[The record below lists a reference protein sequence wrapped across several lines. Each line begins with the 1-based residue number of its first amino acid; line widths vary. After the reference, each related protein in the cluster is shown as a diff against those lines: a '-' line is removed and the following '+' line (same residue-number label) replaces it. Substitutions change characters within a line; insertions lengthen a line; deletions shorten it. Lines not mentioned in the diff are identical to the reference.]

1 MMQLQV
7 AIYARVSNVQQ
18 AEAGTIKSQ
27 LAELQQRVAQDG
39 FSLSPEFTFIDEGY
53 SGASLIRPGLERL
66 RDVVAMHGIDRL
78 YVHSPDRLA
87 RKYAYQV
94 LLVDEFER
102 SGVEVIFL
110 NRPLGQS
117 PEDALLLQVQGMIA
131 EYERAKIMERN
142 RRGKRH
148 AAQNGQVSALSA
160 APYGYRYI
168 SKQDGDGQAR
178 YDIVLNEA
186 RVVRQIFQW
195 SGHERV
201 SIGEICRRLKQK
213 GELTPTGKSN
223 WVSSVVW
230 NILKNPAYKGM
241 AAFGKTKSAPF
252 SPKMLH
258 KRGKPLQPRRL
269 VSKVTVPKDEWIYI
283 EVPAL
288 VSEELFEVVQAQL
301 EENRQRARQ
310 YQRGA
315 SYLLQGLLVCANCRY
330 AYCSKPVTV
339 KAANGKKRHY
349 VYYRCSGMDAYRFGK
364 ERICNNPQVRADILE
379 EVVWNEVTALLAE
392 PHRIEEEYQ
401 RRLSSQKNK
410 DKDMAAIQV
419 QSSKVKKGI
428 TRLIDGYTDGL
439 IEKQEFK
446 PRINN
451 LRQRLTEL
459 ESQAQQLQNELN
471 AQTELRLVITR
482 LEELAK
488 KVKDGL
494 SNVDWSTKREL
505 IRTLVKRVEIGKEEV
520 KVVFRITPDPF
531 ELNPNREILPHCSG
545 RLCLQFVT
553 TTSVLKIYS
562 WISKIQIKR

>member
-1 MMQLQV
+1 MQLQV
-7 AIYARVSNVQQ
+7 AIYARVSNEQQ
-18 AEAGTIKSQ
+18 AESGTIKSQ
-27 LAELQQRVAQDG
+27 LAELQQQVTQDN

-53 SGASLIRPGLERL
+53 SGASLIRPGLEQL

-110 NRPLGQS
+110 NRPLSQS

-195 SGHERV
+195 AGHERA
-201 SIGEICRRLKQK
+201 SIREICRRLKEK
-213 GELTPTGKSN
+213 GERTPTGKSN
-223 WVSSVVW
+223 WVRSVIW
-230 NILKNPAYKGM
+230 NILKNPAYKGT

-269 VSKVTVPKDEWIYI
+269 VSKVTVPKEEWLYI
-283 EVPAL
+283 PVPAL
-288 VSEELFEVVQAQL
+288 VSEDLFEVVQEQL

-315 SYLLQGLLVCANCRY
+315 SYLLQGLLVCADCHY

-349 VYYRCSGMDAYRFGK
+349 AYYRCSGTDAYRFGR
-364 ERICNNPQVRADILE
+364 ERICTNQQIRTDILE

-392 PHRIEEEYQ
+392 PHRIEKEYQ

-410 DKDMAAIQV
+410 DKDMAAIEV
-419 QSSKVKKGI
+419 QRSKVKKGI
-428 TRLIDGYTDGL
+428 TRLIDGYADGL
-439 IEKQEFK
+439 IEKEEFE
-446 PRINN
+446 PRIKN

-459 ESQAQQLQNELN
+459 ESQAQMLQNELN

-482 LEELAK
+482 LEEFAK

-494 SNVDWSTKREL
+494 SNIDWSTKREL

-531 ELNPNREILPHCSG
+531 ELSPNREILQHCSG
-545 RLCLQFVT
+545 RLIASARKHNFFLLT
-553 TTSVLKIYS
+553 LTAI
-562 WISKIQIKR
+562 